1 MLTVTT
7 THLKESYVRR
17 NGVPRSDRAVLTEH
31 WIRYG
36 DYLTLV
42 STITDPVYL
51 TEPFIR
57 TTNWAIAPA
66 QAIEPYPCD
75 VGEEIERP
83 AGAVP
88 HHLPGKN
95 EFLSE
100 FPRKAGVPEQAAR
113 GGAETMYPEYI
124 AKIRHPSPAPAYA
137 AASAS
142 PPAPPPAGGSI
153 HVQRVRGNV
162 YMLSGAAANITIQAG
177 NDGVLLVD
185 AGRAEMTD
193 QILLEVKK
201 LSDKSIRYIVDTS
214 IGPEHTGG
222 NQRIAKEGETIAGG
236 DVANLVSDAKEGATV
251 FAHQN
256 VLNRM
261 VAPGVNEPPA
271 PFGAQPTYTYRG
283 RKKEIFLNDEPVQLL
298 HAPAAHTDGD
308 TLVFFRRSDVIA
320 TGDIFSTT
328 GYPVIDLARG
338 GSIQGE
344 IDALNQIIDL
354 TIPAGKEEGGTM
366 VAPGSGR
373 LCDEADIAYYRDMV
387 TIIRDR
393 IQDMKQRGLTLE
405 QVQAA
410 RPTSDYDPRWGAES
424 GPWTTG
430 MFVEAVYKSL
440 GNK

>member
-1 MLTVTT
+1 
-7 THLKESYVRR
+7 
-17 NGVPRSDRAVLTEH
+17 
-31 WIRYG
+31 
-36 DYLTLV
+36 
-42 STITDPVYL
+42 
-51 TEPFIR
+51 
-57 TTNWAIAPA
+57 
-66 QAIEPYPCD
+66 
-75 VGEEIERP
+75 
-83 AGAVP
+83 
-88 HHLPGKN
+88 
-95 EFLSE
+95 
-100 FPRKAGVPEQAAR
+100 
-113 GGAETMYPEYI
+113 
-124 AKIRHPSPAPAYA
+124 
-137 AASAS
+137 
-142 PPAPPPAGGSI
+142 
-153 HVQRVRGNV
+153 
-162 YMLSGAAANITIQAG
+162 MLSGAAANITIQAG

-193 QILLEVKK
+193 QILVEVKK

-214 IGPEHTGG
+214 IGGEHTGG
-222 NQRIAKEGETIAGG
+222 NERIAKEGETIAGG

-261 VAPGVNEPPA
+261 VAPGGKEPPA

-320 TGDIFSTT
+320 TGDIFSIT

-354 TIPAGKEEGGTM
+354 TIPSGKEEGGTM
-366 VAPGSGR
+366 VVPGSGR

-405 QVQAA
+405 QVKSA